1 MSSWARSRSSPIS
14 ERTSSM
20 CIPADSAYWVT
31 LSCSSRAMRW
41 RSSSSTSRCRA
52 APSSAWVAS
61 ELGVAGLEVGGLA
74 GGAGVQAGGVVEQRR
89 VLQRRGRLTGE
100 DAQHG
105 VVGVLD
111 LPLGRRPGG
120 EPADDAPVEPDRAR
134 AGGGGPGA
142 RRARRR
148 GARRETWSTWWRTC
162 SGGVV
167 GRPAHEVARPHVRQ
181 LALDQREH
189 HPLRREVLGGGV
201 HDRPHERL
209 RALHGAHQRA
219 ARSAPTPGSPVAA
232 ARRRSGTRGSSAACP
247 SAGR

>member
-1 MSSWARSRSSPIS
+1 MSSWVRSRSSSIS

-52 APSSAWVAS
+52 APSSAWVATQ
-61 ELGVAGLEVGGLA
+61 LGVAGLEVGGLA

-111 LPLGRRPGG
+111 LPLGRRPRG
-120 EPADDAPVEPDRAR
+120 EPADDAPVEPDGHVQVVA
-134 AGGGGPGA
+134 APGA

-148 GARRETWSTWWRTC
+148 GARPRTWSTWWRTC
-162 SGGVV
+162 AGVSSSGPRTRWR
-167 GRPAHEVARPHVRQ
+167 GRTSGSSPSTSANTTHSAERCSAAASTTARTSASEPSMVRTS
-181 LALDQREH
+181 APEIRSSARIT
-189 HPLRREVLGGGV
+189 RRS
-201 HDRPHERL
+201 
-209 RALHGAHQRA
+209 
-219 ARSAPTPGSPVAA
+219 RSAAI
-232 ARRRSGTRGSSAACP
+232 RYSG
-247 SAGR
+247 